1 MPKLA
6 PQVEHVARVRG
17 RHVLLGGAIVAWATV
32 ALAHQLHETAYPK
45 RTIARETEAK
55 FLDSL
60 EMRSLQSCPEPLD
73 RHDPWG
79 DPYQILC
86 HETGGLL
93 QVIVI
98 SYGDG
103 EAIVESRSYA
113 R

>member
-1 MPKLA
+1 MPRLA
-6 PQVEHVARVRG
+6 PQVERVARIRG

-32 ALAHQLHETAYPK
+32 ALAHELRETGYPK

-60 EMRSLQSCPEPLD
+60 EMRSLQSCPDALD

-79 DPYQILC
+79 DPYQIVC
-86 HETGGLL
+86 HETAGLL
-93 QVIVI
+93 EVIVL

-103 EAIVESRSYA
+103 DAIAMSRTYP